1 MKVATCLDCEW
12 TGKQAEVTVKWA
24 HRRCPKCGSS
34 KVEVRG
40 PIEAHV
46 TDYDLLVRLAGDL
59 SGAEPV

>member
-24 HRRCPKCGSS
+24 HRRCPNCGSN

-46 TDYDLLVRLAGDL
+46 DDWEFAVLHAGSLGGVQLD
-59 SGAEPV
+59 